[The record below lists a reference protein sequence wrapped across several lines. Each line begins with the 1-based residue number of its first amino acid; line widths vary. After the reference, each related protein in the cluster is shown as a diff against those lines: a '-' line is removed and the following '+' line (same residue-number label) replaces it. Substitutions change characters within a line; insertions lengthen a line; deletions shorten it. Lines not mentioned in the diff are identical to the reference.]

1 MPKISQ
7 LQSVNIRQLQGS
19 KPAAAEK
26 GKQKAAAG
34 EVKDFGETISEFV
47 KAVNDS
53 QKSAAQ
59 EIADVI
65 QGRSQNLHQAMAT
78 LEEAK
83 LSFQL
88 MIEIRNKLLESY
100 QELQRMQ
107 V

>member
-1 MPKISQ
+1 MSGIGK
-7 LQSVNIRQLQGS
+7 LQSVNIRELQGRNS
-19 KPAAAEK
+19 ATFEK
-26 GKQKAAAG
+26 QNTADSG
-34 EVKDFGETISEFV
+34 EVKSFGDTISEFV

-53 QKSAAQ
+53 QKDAAS
-59 EIADVI
+59 EVADII

-88 MIEIRNKLLESY
+88 MLEVRNKLLESY
-100 QELQRMQ
+100 QELSRMQ

>member
-1 MPKISQ
+1 MSKINQ
-7 LQSVNIRQLQGS
+7 LQSVNIRELQGGS
-19 KPAAAEK
+19 KTSVTKSLEK
-26 GKQKAAAG
+26 KETGDA
-34 EVKDFGETISEFV
+34 KDFGDTIGDFI

-53 QKSAAQ
+53 QKTAAQ
-59 EIADVI
+59 EVTDII

>member
-1 MPKISQ
+1 MAGIEK
-7 LQSVNIRQLQGS
+7 LQSVNIRELQGR
-19 KPAAAEK
+19 KFAAVEK
-26 GKQKAAAG
+26 QNSADSAKIKS
-34 EVKDFGETISEFV
+34 FGDTISEFV

-53 QKSAAQ
+53 QKNAAS
-59 EIADVI
+59 EVADII

-88 MIEIRNKLLESY
+88 MLEVRNKLLESY
-100 QELQRMQ
+100 QELSRMQ